1 MNPFSRIAAICR
13 MIKIEHSVFAL
24 PFAYAGA
31 FLAAGGW
38 PGLVPLLLLTV
49 AMVAVRSF
57 AMAFNRLVDLKYDRL
72 NPRTAG
78 RPLVTGEI
86 SVAWTWAFTVF
97 MAVLFVAACAGL
109 NRLCLYLAPVALL
122 VAASYSLLK
131 RFTWLCHFFLGGVL
145 GLAPVAGWISVDPQ
159 FTVPAVL
166 LFWGVLFWVAG
177 FDILYSCQDIEFDRS
192 MGLHA
197 VPAHFGLPA
206 ALVLSGFCHAN
217 AAIFLLLAGWS
228 ASLGWPWYAVW
239 AVIAGVLTWEHRI
252 ISPDDL
258 SRVNMAFFTLNG
270 VIAFM
275 VLGGALLGLYF
286 G

>member
-38 PGLVPLLLLTV
+38 PGLVPMLLLTV

-145 GLAPVAGWISVDPQ
+145 GLAPVAGWIAVDPQ

-177 FDILYSCQDIEFDRS
+177 FDILYSCQDMDFDRS

-197 VPAHFGLPA
+197 VPAHFGLPT
-206 ALVLSGFCHAN
+206 ALVVSGFCHAN

-228 ASLGWPWYAVW
+228 ASLGWPWYVVW

-252 ISPDDL
+252 ISPDDM

>member
-159 FTVPAVL
+159 FTVPAAL

-252 ISPDDL
+252 ISPNDL

>member
-31 FLAAGGW
+31 FLGAGGW
-38 PGLVPLLLLTV
+38 PGLVPLLVLTV

-109 NRLCLYLAPVALL
+109 NRLCLYLAPPALL
-122 VAASYSLLK
+122 MAASYSLLK

-145 GLAPVAGWISVDPQ
+145 GLAPVAGWIAVDPQ

-197 VPAHFGLPA
+197 VPAHFGLPT
-206 ALVLSGFCHAN
+206 ALVVSAFCHAN

-239 AVIAGVLTWEHRI
+239 AVIAGVLAWEHRI
-252 ISPDDL
+252 ISPDDM

>member
-1 MNPFSRIAAICR
+1 MHPLSRVAAICR

-38 PGLVPLLLLTV
+38 PGFLPMLLLTV

-72 NPRTAG
+72 NPRTAN

-86 SVAWTWAFTVF
+86 SVLWTWAFTAC
-97 MAVLFVAACAGL
+97 MAALFVAACAGL
-109 NRLCLYLAPVALL
+109 APLCLSLALPTLL

-145 GLAPVAGWISVDPQ
+145 GLAPLAGWIAVDPQ
-159 FTVPAVL
+159 CTVPAVL

-177 FDILYSCQDIEFDRS
+177 FDILYSCQDREFDRVN
-192 MGLHA
+192 GLHA
-197 VPAHFGLPA
+197 VPARFGLA
-206 ALVLSGFCHAN
+206 VALVISAFCHAN

-239 AVIAGVLTWEHRI
+239 AIIAGVLIWEHRI
-252 ISPDDL
+252 ISPDDM
-258 SRVNMAFFTLNG
+258 SRVNMAFFSLNG
-270 VIAFM
+270 VVAFM
-275 VLGGALLGLYF
+275 VLGGVLLGLYV

>member
-72 NPRTAG
+72 NPRTAK

-86 SVAWTWAFTVF
+86 SVAWTWAFTAF

-109 NRLCLYLAPVALL
+109 NPLCLYLAPLALL

>member
-109 NRLCLYLAPVALL
+109 NPLCLYLAPVALL